1 MHGTMNIKKI
11 DCHRLLCKNSYKL
24 IPHNEASHYS
34 YWYFYLFYY
43 LISDIKH
50 SRVHHYQ
57 MSRMSCML
65 PCVEGEVH
73 GTLHRE
79 VWEQYG
85 GQLQPGSVLVLRQVG
100 VLSTG
105 ITARRHY
112 LNVTC
117 NNIINIYSNISQNE
131 AAGEHSSEVRTTR
144 VQQMTHSELLKS
156 VSDWQA
162 YHSDPET
169 SLVCRPMKSMF
180 STVGSPAYLSVSHC
194 TAKQSGG
201 MTGIASPL
209 AYCPDGKRQGVFSVP
224 DFVCVT
230 SVPQTAGDVLWN
242 SVNNR
247 DSTVSENCLNNNVQ
261 IMKKNLLNVTDL
273 ANPPHSKLC
282 ASTMVKTSTA
292 SNKSVMDHRV
302 QSICSTSAPVGQN
315 VLDSSQQI
323 QKEESSNS
331 ESCKLHLQPMLD
343 SCGKKSLNPPHKS
356 DGRKTVGSG
365 GLKFQ
370 MHPAHPSN
378 SKMNDLVTPKFKGGF
393 TPKVSHFGNLGTAVS
408 QTSDTSRVPA
418 VPYSDFTRTL
428 KKTVSVANLLH
439 ETSAP
444 CSYSK
449 FDHGNSVSDS
459 EVVQSSSESISR
471 SSKYLTGV
479 ESSAL
484 DVLEGLDTSSLFDE
498 F

>member
-1 MHGTMNIKKI
+1 M
-11 DCHRLLCKNSYKL
+11 
-24 IPHNEASHYS
+24 
-34 YWYFYLFYY
+34 
-43 LISDIKH
+43 
-50 SRVHHYQ
+50 
-57 MSRMSCML
+57 
-65 PCVEGEVH
+65 
-73 GTLHRE
+73 
-79 VWEQYG
+79 WEQYG

-117 NNIINIYSNISQNE
+117 NNIINIYSNVSQNE
-131 AAGEHSSEVRTTR
+131 AIREHSSEVRTTR

-169 SLVCRPMKSMF
+169 SLVCRPVKSMF
-180 STVGSPAYLSVSHC
+180 STVGSPANLSVSHC
-194 TAKQSGG
+194 TVKQSGG
-201 MTGIASPL
+201 MTGNASPL
-209 AYCPDGKRQGVFSVP
+209 AYCPDGKRQALSSVP
-224 DFVCVT
+224 KFVCGT
-230 SVPQTAGDVLWN
+230 SVSQTASETLWK

-247 DSTVSENCLNNNVQ
+247 DNTVSENCVNNNN
-261 IMKKNLLNVTDL
+261 IKFMKEKLLNVTNL
-273 ANPPHSKLC
+273 ANPAHSKLY
-282 ASTMVKTSTA
+282 ASTVVKTSTP
-292 SNKSVMDHRV
+292 SNRSVMDHRV
-302 QSICSTSAPVGQN
+302 QSVCSKSAPVGQN
-315 VLDSSQQI
+315 VSESSQQI

-331 ESCKLHLQPMLD
+331 ESCKFQLQPMRD

-356 DGRKTVGSG
+356 DGGKTVGSE

-378 SKMNDLVTPKFKGGF
+378 SKMNDSVTPKFKGGF
-393 TPKVSHFGNLGTAVS
+393 TPKVSHFGNLRTAVS

-418 VPYSDFTRTL
+418 VPHSDFTRTL
-428 KKTVSVANLLH
+428 KKTVSVVNHLH

-444 CSYSK
+444 HSYLK
-449 FDHGNSVSDS
+449 FEHGNSVSDS
-459 EVVQSSSESISR
+459 EVLQSSSESIFR
-471 SSKYLTGV
+471 SSKCLTEV
-479 ESSAL
+479 ENSAL